1 MRVLACDAAPG
12 SAAAAAELA
21 QRMVVMRCLSGAC
34 ENGQLLVDV
43 FVNYDCDLEGANLFE
58 RAVLGLVRIAQ
69 GKQSHEGP
77 TVPSPEEQALR
88 LAVRST
94 PLTNEVQHKCV
105 SWCLRCIRT
114 CAGISHQGVFQ
125 EEGGKRFI
133 HDDELVLWGHIISHS
148 QPLHLCQSRHF

>member
-1 MRVLACDAAPG
+1 MRALGYDAAPG

-77 TVPSPEEQALR
+77 AVPSPEEQALR
-88 LAVRST
+88 LAVRSRPGT
-94 PLTNEVQHKCV
+94 ITSLGGGGQEGCLDSRNTDFTCTLPVV
-105 SWCLRCIRT
+105 S
-114 CAGISHQGVFQ
+114 
-125 EEGGKRFI
+125 E
-133 HDDELVLWGHIISHS
+133 
-148 QPLHLCQSRHF
+148 